1 MTSWR
6 SQNPFEDA
14 DQFQQRLTL
23 DNLTEDDLRRMLAE
37 PADQVRNR
45 LPSTPGWIT
54 TIEVALSTPPTFE
67 FHHLLTD
74 RLRADATIGFLDV
87 AAPFIGGGLGEFE
100 AGAALLAKRL
110 GSCPFDPATVVR
122 QLFPEFARALL
133 RIVGRT
139 MVSS

>member
-1 MTSWR
+1 MGRQVAGDEASPEPVGHSEPAVDDRLEYCMTSWR

-54 TIEVALSTPPTFE
+54 TIEVAL
-67 FHHLLTD
+67 
-74 RLRADATIGFLDV
+74 V
-87 AAPFIGGGLGEFE
+87 
-100 AGAALLAKRL
+100 
-110 GSCPFDPATVVR
+110 DPAD
-122 QLFPEFARALL
+122 L
-133 RIVGRT
+133 RVPSSADRPPAGGRHHWLSRCRRSIHRWWT
-139 MVSS
+139 R